1 MKTTQPATRPL
12 PRNAQPIPDS
22 AFILC
27 SCGNRG
33 AVHSTGLC
41 LDCMEAQP
49 QPKPQPH
56 TRYWVGRAYYDDG
69 EYLPVTV
76 ESHDPGQALFI
87 AKTRAGLRRPLYSV
101 VSVQWDSW
109 TENREYRIR
118 ERATATARGIARE
131 YARTAG
137 RALQCFDVHGDLST
151 VAVWLDGYT
160 QAAILPID

>member
-49 QPKPQPH
+49 IPEPQPA
-56 TRYWVGRAYYDDG
+56 TR
-69 EYLPVTV
+69 P
-76 ESHDPGQALFI
+76 
-87 AKTRAGLRRPLYSV
+87 RPLPRNAQPGPDVPLADQQRQSDALR
-101 VSVQWDSW
+101 SA
-109 TENREYRIR
+109 
-118 ERATATARGIARE
+118 ATQKAHQMARGYAAMIGRE
-131 YARTAG
+131 LIDWQFGADRDGHYVHVFCAG
-137 RALQCFDVHGDLST
+137 YKKAAT
-151 VAVWLDGYT
+151 VYFK
-160 QAAILPID
+160 